1 MKKNVKRVKDDLD
14 DNIKLLNL
22 GEELD
27 KSRKYMDKFTK
38 AKNFNSSRQ
47 DAYAENMAFYQ
58 GNQHLL
64 KKYKKD
70 APWVINMN
78 TPYATVAIDNRVS
91 SLLANDYIGDLLPL
105 GSEDVEAVETLDKVY
120 KKEWKRLKLDN
131 VVRSCIRGSAV
142 VREFYCHIVLNSKK
156 AVGGKN
162 NKIMGKL
169 EAYAIEPA
177 RVYIDPNARCLR
189 DANYMFVMDRISKEE
204 AVQKYDKLRQA
215 KSVADSFTPSDRGE
229 VYYDNDYTTEQED
242 VFTKLTYYGKE
253 KGKIKR
259 VKMVNSIIVEEK
271 DMPLKNFPVLQ
282 MRWKKAAQ
290 SCYGLSLMD
299 EVLSLQKAITS
310 IESAITNTAVSY
322 AAPSM
327 MVRKGCGVD
336 PNAVAK
342 ANGAPG
348 VVYAVEGNLDNAIKP
363 VIPPKIQDEILSI
376 KTDFQNQIDKIT
388 GNSNQFL
395 GDIGT
400 AGNTSG
406 GANIAVERAKIIEVD
421 VLNNIREFIED
432 ISDTLVEYVKNAYA
446 GETLT
451 YNDGKKVGGGYN
463 FTKITLPSK
472 NVLNKANYEYYI
484 ELDTKTPYSKDK
496 QKELLLE
503 LFRLERQYDTPIKTI
518 TVGDIIKNT
527 SLENRDEIIERF
539 NNLSFQDS
547 SDKAQAIDKLL
558 EQGKQYGVP
567 QELLNQAVSE
577 IIGSDV
583 KHPAVDE
590 VLKMLEDAF
599 SKQVQENEQKMN
611 NAVNSLMAAPQQQ
624 GELQQ
629 LANQIESSEQQ
640 INNQNSM
647 SDVSSYQA
655 QNINAM

>member
-1 MKKNVKRVKDDLD
+1 MKKVKEVKDSLD
-14 DNIKLLNL
+14 DNTKILNL

-27 KSRKYMDKFTK
+27 KARKYMDKYTK

-47 DAYAENMAFYQ
+47 DSYAENMAFYQ

-64 KKYKKD
+64 KKYKND
-70 APWVINMN
+70 TPWVINMN

-105 GSEDVEAVETLDKVY
+105 GSEDVESVETLDKVY

-131 VVRSCIRGSAV
+131 VVRSCIRGAAV
-142 VREFYCHIVLNSKK
+142 VREFYCHIVLDNKQSI
-156 AVGGKN
+156 GSGKD
-162 NKIMGKL
+162 KVIGKL

-177 RVYIDPNARCLR
+177 RIYIDPNARCLR

-204 AVQKYDKLRQA
+204 AVDKYDKLKQA

-253 KGKIKR
+253 HGKIRR
-259 VKMVNSIIVEEK
+259 VKMINSIIVEEK
-271 DMPLKNFPVLQ
+271 VMPLKNFPVLQ
-282 MRWKKAAQ
+282 FRWKKAAQ

-406 GANIAVERAKIIEVD
+406 GANIAVERAKIIEID

-432 ISDTLVEYVKNAYA
+432 ISNTLVEYIKNAYA

-463 FTKITLPSK
+463 FTKIKLPAK
-472 NVLNKANYEYYI
+472 DKLDKANYEYYI

-539 NNLSFQDS
+539 NSLSFQDS
-547 SDKAQAIDKLL
+547 SDKAQAVDKLL

-567 QELLNQAVSE
+567 QELLIQAVSE

-599 SKQVQENEQKMN
+599 SKQVQANEQKMN
-611 NAVNSLMAAPQQQ
+611 NAVNTLMTAPQQQ

-629 LANQIESSEQQ
+629 LTSQIESVGQKM
-640 INNQNSM
+640 NNQNSI
-647 SDVSSYQA
+647 SDVSAYQS
-655 QNINAM
+655 QNMATM